1 VTAPPEFPLYPEPQ
15 PLGAGRYVL
24 APAFYGSLP
33 RKFWCVNAAGLHG
46 EVVVVQSSGA
56 LRVVP
61 LEDYEL
67 HEGLDRSHEKHEA
80 RSEVGLY
87 AERYAI
93 PRVQGMGRRWSHIPW
108 TEEMKKS
115 CRPWKVTVRLWSEAP
130 NVASV
135 GTGSAIHTGV
145 DI

>member
-33 RKFWCVNAAGLHG
+33 RKFWCVDAAALHG
-46 EVVVVQSSGA
+46 EVVVVHSSGA
-56 LRVVP
+56 LRVML
-61 LEDYEL
+61 LEDCEL
-67 HEGLDRSHEKHEA
+67 LEGLDGSHEEHEA

-87 AERYAI
+87 AEKYAI

-108 TEEMKKS
+108 TEEMEKS
-115 CRPWKVTVRLWSEAP
+115 CRPWKVTVRLWSKAP
-130 NVASV
+130 DVVGV
-135 GTGSAIHTGV
+135 GTGSAIHAGV